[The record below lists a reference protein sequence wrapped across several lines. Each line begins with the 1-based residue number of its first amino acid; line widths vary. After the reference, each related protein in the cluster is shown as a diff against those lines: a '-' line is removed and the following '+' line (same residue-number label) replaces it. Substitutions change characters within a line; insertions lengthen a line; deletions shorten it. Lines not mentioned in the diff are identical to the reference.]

1 MPDRDELHHLVDS
14 LPEEALPFVERALQR
29 YQTWPPEVSP
39 DAIRMQ
45 ERVRDLLAERTA
57 GRASGIYGSSYH
69 LSSKGDGGVTAHAR
83 GSSGSTVVSVE
94 IRRFRGHEVQTERQL
109 GLSEDKCK
117 LKYTFLIK
125 GPGGKEDHREI
136 EFDVGEA

>member
-1 MPDRDELHHLVDS
+1 MPDRDELHHLIDS
-14 LPEEALPFVERALQR
+14 LPEEALALVERALQR
-29 YQTWPPEVSP
+29 YQTWPPEVPP

-45 ERVRDLLAERTA
+45 ERVRDTLAERTA
-57 GRASGIYGSSYH
+57 GRSGGVYGSSYH
-69 LSSKGDGGVTAHAR
+69 VSSKGDGEVTARAC
-83 GSSGSTVVSVE
+83 GSSGSTAVSVE

-117 LKYTFLIK
+117 LKYAFLIK
-125 GPGGKEDHREI
+125 GPGGKADHHEI